1 MSVDGL
7 LDAMRKVMG
16 GAARLSD
23 IAAEAQARREM
34 RRETP
39 MFFELTEA
47 ARARRLKEKRAL
59 LAEKR
64 ERYVAGTLGLVT
76 MTDSLHGDLREPSY
90 RMGPGIGEQ
99 LRTWYDM
106 TPEERAAQEE
116 ERRAAVAADDLA
128 RGPVIELPDQDPDQ
142 PVLCLVIT
150 DEMYD
155 ASTVHGVFP
164 TLEQAQAYVAAEWAR
179 WETLPTRDREARRG
193 VLAAVIETWRGREQV
208 ATWDWSNVD
217 GVIEWSESTAWTR

>member
-1 MSVDGL
+1 MSADAL
-7 LDAMRKVMG
+7 LDVMRKVMG
-16 GAARLSD
+16 GVARLSEP
-23 IAAEAQARREM
+23 APEAQARREA

-39 MFFELTEA
+39 IFFELTDAE
-47 ARARRLKEKRAL
+47 RARRLKEKRAL

-76 MTDSLHGDLREPSY
+76 MTDSLHGVLGEPSY

-99 LRTWYDM
+99 LRTWYNM

-128 RGPVIELPDQDPDQ
+128 RGPIIELPDQDPDQ

-164 TLEQAQAYVAAEWAR
+164 TLEQAQAHVAAEWAR
-179 WETLPTRDREARRG
+179 WETLPARDRESRRG
-193 VLAAVIETWRGREQV
+193 VLDAVIETWRGREQV
-208 ATWDWSNVD
+208 ATYDWSNVD
-217 GVIEWSESTAWTR
+217 GVIQWTKRDW